1 MKANKRVLSD
11 RNNVTRNSHKP
22 YPSKPF
28 PGNDLLRNLDT
39 IHFVSIDN
47 MKFCSLEI
55 WSFVRWNNIFYGSEF
70 LKQKIMLSC
79 QNVGTNYE

>member
-1 MKANKRVLSD
+1 MFNSVNEDLKEDLKNLFHQNSENLCCQICKMKANKRVLSD

-55 WSFVRWNNIFYGSEF
+55 
-70 LKQKIMLSC
+70 
-79 QNVGTNYE
+79 